1 MTGVK
6 LKRNS
11 PFLVIVSSQT
21 CNLLCNLLDLCWQL
35 FILIQ
40 QYWILLKMSNEVT
53 HQTILDKHPARG
65 KETGPGDVS
74 VMRLVARCT
83 LTRVTGPLQTTV
95 SSPGSILPCIPL
107 QANPQKTSLC
117 NIMLASYL
125 LEFVLCRLLLQ
136 FWEKFR
142 RKAWMTL
149 HMVCQCDMTGSFGS
163 SVCPPA
169 H

>member
-65 KETGPGDVS
+65 QETGPGDVS
-74 VMRLVARCT
+74 VMGLIARCT
-83 LTRVTGPLQTTV
+83 
-95 SSPGSILPCIPL
+95 
-107 QANPQKTSLC
+107 
-117 NIMLASYL
+117 
-125 LEFVLCRLLLQ
+125 
-136 FWEKFR
+136 
-142 RKAWMTL
+142 
-149 HMVCQCDMTGSFGS
+149 
-163 SVCPPA
+163 
-169 H
+169 

>member
-65 KETGPGDVS
+65 QETGPGDVS
-74 VMRLVARCT
+74 IMGLIARCT
-83 LTRVTGPLQTTV
+83 LTRVTGPLQSTV

-125 LEFVLCRLLLQ
+125 LEFVLCRLLL
-136 FWEKFR
+136 
-142 RKAWMTL
+142 
-149 HMVCQCDMTGSFGS
+149 
-163 SVCPPA
+163 
-169 H
+169 